1 MKRLVLAALACSL
14 LTAASAHAGG
24 LTGRYLEARTTD
36 VWTGPCFANADSNL
50 AGKNA
55 VLAWKV
61 DKGGLDDV
69 SLAGL
74 AVVAVVQAS
83 DTLGLKQTGTARAVL
98 LVDSRASKSQQE
110 ALVRLA
116 KRQGGDLLRNVV
128 AVQQTAIDFDAG
140 NCKEGGCARLDAGV
154 AQVATRCIDHRVDKA
169 CGNETAFYPPL
180 ARDLVTSQPAVATEH
195 SFTGKGL
202 KEVWKDGERRGAY
215 VGTFEIR

>member
-1 MKRLVLAALACSL
+1 
-14 LTAASAHAGG
+14 LTAISAHAGG

-36 VWTGPCFANADSNL
+36 IWTGPCFANADTNL

-74 AVVAVVQAS
+74 TVVAVIQAS
-83 DTLGLKQTGTARAVL
+83 DTLGLKQTGTARSIL
-98 LVDSRASKSQQE
+98 LVDSKASKAQQE

-128 AVQQTAIDFDAG
+128 AVQPAAIDFDAG
-140 NCKEGGCARLDAGV
+140 NCKEGGCARLDAGDAHV
-154 AQVATRCIDHRVDKA
+154 STRCIDHRMDKA

-180 ARDLVTSQPAVATEH
+180 ARDLITSVPAVATEH

-202 KEVWKDGERRGAY
+202 KEIWKDGERRGAY
-215 VGTFEIR
+215 LGTFEIR